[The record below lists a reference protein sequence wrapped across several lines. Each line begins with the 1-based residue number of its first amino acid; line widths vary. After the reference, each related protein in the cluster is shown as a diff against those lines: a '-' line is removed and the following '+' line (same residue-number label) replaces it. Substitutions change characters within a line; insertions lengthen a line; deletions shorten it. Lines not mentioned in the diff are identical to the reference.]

1 MGMSNLSLYPTIAA
15 PGFTERSIGAGHQ
28 ALSGRRRGFSAVI
41 PFLGPAFIASVAY
54 MDPGN
59 FATNIQGGA
68 SYGYN
73 LLWVVVFASLA
84 AMLFQALSAKLGIVT
99 GKNLAELC
107 RVHLPTPL
115 VYAMWIASEIGA
127 MATDLA
133 ELLGAAIGFHLLFHI
148 SLLTRT
154 PCA

>member
-1 MGMSNLSLYPTIAA
+1 MRTSAVLRYPANA
-15 PGFTERSIGAGHQ
+15 SAGFTERSIGAGRQ
-28 ALSGRRRGFSAVI
+28 ALSGRRRGFSAVM

-107 RVHLPTPL
+107 RVHLHD
-115 VYAMWIASEIGA
+115 A
-127 MATDLA
+127 
-133 ELLGAAIGFHLLFHI
+133 LGH
-148 SLLTRT
+148 R
-154 PCA
+154 